1 MRIRLLAVATLPTAI
16 CIAPVVAAA
25 QTGAAAAPVPKTP
38 WGDPDLQG
46 TWDYRTITPLERPQQ
61 YGDREFYTDAE
72 VKEMEARAAKRMDE
86 PPAEDAPA
94 ATIHPTYWTDP
105 GRFVAENR
113 RTSLILDPP
122 NGRIPPPAGGR
133 ASGGRRGGGAGA
145 AAPGG
150 RGGGG
155 GAPARTGGRASGVR
169 RGP

>member
-1 MRIRLLAVATLPTAI
+1 MGTRVLGVALAAAVAAP
-16 CIAPVVAAA
+16 IALAG
-25 QTGAAAAPVPKTP
+25 QAAPPASSSRPAARPATSVRTSYQVPRTP
-38 WGDPDLQG
+38 WGHPDLQG

-113 RTSLILDPP
+113 RT
-122 NGRIPPPAGGR
+122 
-133 ASGGRRGGGAGA
+133 
-145 AAPGG
+145 
-150 RGGGG
+150 
-155 GAPARTGGRASGVR
+155 
-169 RGP
+169 